1 MGGTGT
7 EEERHMEPVEWA
19 RMSAPELREKAEAG
33 ALVVLPV
40 ASLEQHGPHLPTMV
54 DTRLATEVS
63 VRAARI
69 LARTEPVVVLPCQWM
84 GLSEH
89 HFPFGGTISLDYAT
103 FHNVLRC
110 VCRSIRADGFRRLF
124 IVNGHGGNTEP
135 LAVSTREL
143 AHEFGMAVVGG
154 TYWLIAAEAIGPILT
169 TQPNVKHACEA
180 ETSMM
185 MAAEPALVHRGQIE
199 AAARGVAGSNEI
211 SGQAGM
217 DGPGVSR
224 FRGFAERAPGT
235 GVIGDPRAAT
245 PEKGTALLDAVA
257 AKLAAVMANPAVW
270 TAPDPVWEK
279 DRAFG
284 STG

>member
-1 MGGTGT
+1 
-7 EEERHMEPVEWA
+7 MEPVEWE
-19 RMSAPELREKAEAG
+19 RMRASDLREKAEAG

-63 VRAARI
+63 VRAAR
-69 LARTEPVVVLPCQWM
+69 LLSRTEPVVVLPCQWM

-103 FHNVLRC
+103 FHGVLRC
-110 VCRSIRADGFRRLF
+110 ICRSLRADGFRRLF

-135 LAVSTREL
+135 LAVSVREL

-154 TYWLIAAEAIGPILT
+154 TYWLIAAEAIGALLD
-169 TQPNVKHACEA
+169 TQRNVQHACEA

-185 MAAEPALVHRGQIE
+185 LALEPALVHRGQIE
-199 AAARGVAGSNEI
+199 AASRGLMAANDVAGQGST
-211 SGQAGM
+211 
-217 DGPGVSR
+217 DGPGVQR
-224 FRGFAERAPGT
+224 FRSFAERAPGT
-235 GVIGDPRAAT
+235 GVRGDPRAAT
-245 PEKGTALLDAVA
+245 AEKGEALIEAIA
-257 AKLAAVMANPAVW
+257 AKLAEMMANPALW
-270 TAPDPVWEK
+270 TVPDAVWEK
-279 DRAFG
+279 GRAFG

>member
-1 MGGTGT
+1 
-7 EEERHMEPVEWA
+7 MEPVEWA
-19 RMSAPELREKAEAG
+19 RMSAPELKEKAEAG

-63 VRAARI
+63 IRAARL

-154 TYWLIAAEAIGPILT
+154 TYWLIAAEAIGGLLA
-169 TQPNVKHACEA
+169 TQKNVQHACEA

-185 MAAEPALVHRGQIE
+185 MAAEPSLVHRGQIE
-199 AAARGVAGSNEI
+199 AAARGVMAPNEVA
-211 SGQAGM
+211 GQASA
-217 DGPGVSR
+217 DGPGIQR
-224 FRGFAERAPGT
+224 FRSFAERAPGT
-235 GVIGDPRAAT
+235 GVKGDPRAAT
-245 PEKGTALLDAVA
+245 AEKGEALLDAVA
-257 AKLAAVMANPAVW
+257 KKLAEAMANPALWTVPDAVW
-270 TAPDPVWEK
+270 DKE
-279 DRAFG
+279 RAFG
-284 STG
+284 ATG

>member
-1 MGGTGT
+1 
-7 EEERHMEPVEWA
+7 METVEWA
-19 RMSAPELREKAEAG
+19 RMTAPELKERAEAG

-69 LARTEPVVVLPCQWM
+69 LARSEPVVVLPCQWM

-89 HFPFGGTISLDYAT
+89 HFPFGGTISLDFPT

-110 VCRSIRADGFRRLF
+110 ICRSLRADGFRRLF

-135 LAVSTREL
+135 LAVAVREL
-143 AHEFGMAVVGG
+143 AHEFGMAVVSG
-154 TYWLIAAEAIGPILT
+154 TYWLIAAEAIGALLS
-169 TQPNVKHACEA
+169 TQKNVQHACEA

-199 AAARGVAGSNEI
+199 AAARGLMAPNDVAG
-211 SGQAGM
+211 QASP
-217 DGPGVSR
+217 DGPGIQR
-224 FRGFAERAPGT
+224 FRSFAERAPGT
-235 GVIGDPRAAT
+235 GVKGDPRAAT
-245 PEKGTALLDAVA
+245 PEKGAALIDAIA
-257 AKLAAVMANPAVW
+257 AKLAEAMANPALWTEPDAVW
-270 TAPDPVWEK
+270 DKE
-279 DRAFG
+279 RAFG

>member
-1 MGGTGT
+1 
-7 EEERHMEPVEWA
+7 METVEWA
-19 RMSAPELREKAEAG
+19 RMTAPELKERAEAG

-63 VRAARI
+63 LRAATI

-89 HFPFGGTISLDYAT
+89 HFPFGGTISLDVPT
-103 FHNVLRC
+103 FHAVLRSI
-110 VCRSIRADGFRRLF
+110 CRSLKADGFRRLF

-135 LAVSTREL
+135 LAVSVREL
-143 AHEFGMAVVGG
+143 AHEFGMAVAGG
-154 TYWLIAAEAIGPILT
+154 TYWLIAAEAITPLLA
-169 TQPNVKHACEA
+169 TQTNVRHACEA

-185 MAAEPALVHRGQIE
+185 LATEPGLVRRGQIE
-199 AAARGVAGSNEI
+199 AAARGLAAVADGT
-211 SGQAGM
+211 GTRAG

-224 FRGFAERAPGT
+224 FRSFAERAPGT
-235 GVIGDPRAAT
+235 GVIGDPRAAS
-245 PEKGTALLDAVA
+245 PEKGEALLEAIA
-257 AKLAAVMANPAVW
+257 ARLAAVMADPALWTVPDAVW
-270 TAPDPVWEK
+270 EPG
-279 DRAFG
+279 RAFG

>member
-1 MGGTGT
+1 
-7 EEERHMEPVEWA
+7 MEPVEWA
-19 RMSAPELREKAEAG
+19 RMTAPELKEKAEAG

-103 FHNVLRC
+103 FHNVLRSI
-110 VCRSIRADGFRRLF
+110 CRSLRADGFRRLF

-135 LAVSTREL
+135 LAVSVREL

-154 TYWLIAAEAIGPILT
+154 TYWLIAADVIGPLLA
-169 TQPNVKHACEA
+169 TQRNVQHACEA

-185 MAAEPALVHRGQIE
+185 MAAEPGLVHRGQLD
-199 AAARGVAGSNEI
+199 AAARGTMAPNEVAG
-211 SGQAGM
+211 QAST
-217 DGPGVSR
+217 DGPGIQR
-224 FRGFAERAPGT
+224 FRSFAERAPGT
-235 GVIGDPRAAT
+235 GVKGDPRAAT
-245 PEKGTALLDAVA
+245 PEKGEALLDAVA
-257 AKLAAVMANPAVW
+257 RKLAEAMANPALWTVPDAVW
-270 TAPDPVWEK
+270 DK
-279 DRAFG
+279 DRVFG